1 MDKYEY
7 NLKLEEITKLADQGY
22 YEDAADII
30 DTIDWRRVRNVR
42 TLCMISE
49 IYEEV
54 GRLQD
59 SKALLLRAYR
69 KSQAVR
75 SILFHLTEISVK
87 LREFDDAAE
96 FYSEFVEAA
105 PHDNSR
111 YLLKYMIYRGRG
123 AAIEDQIEILEE
135 YNQKEYTEKYAYEL
149 AKLYYRAGQKEKCVD
164 ACDDLVVWF
173 RQGKYVIRALEL
185 KQRIKALTPVQQ
197 AIYDNRNEATMP
209 KAEMVENVAPDLEK
223 AILENMPESS
233 KEVITDDVISVTEK
247 EIAQSV
253 AEHTAEKEENDDYG
267 IFAAFS
273 ENQEK
278 TDQEEQDFHKEL
290 PVTTPEK
297 TVDNENAA
305 EKAADDA
312 EVDEKIVDDADSEAE
327 NVSKEKADAAGQDAP
342 AKADKKYEFNTE
354 DLQAELAKSMRDILS
369 GIQRKPDESDIIEP
383 MNDVTAEAEEAAEE
397 VPAEEI
403 KRNNI
408 DDILLSM
415 SLAQKEAAIAAVLGK
430 KVGESVEAEAE
441 QTEVQEEVE
450 AEAEPQVEEAAEPQ
464 PQEELEVEPQIEK
477 VEAPVEEAVES
488 EPEVEVQPVE
498 EVVEAEAEQPEVQEE
513 VEAETEPQVEEATEP
528 QPEEELEVEVQPV
541 EAEAE
546 QPEETQQ
553 IEEVV
558 EVEPEVGEL
567 EAKAEP
573 QVEEVVEPQPE
584 TEVKEA
590 AVEDASAK
598 KAALGNT
605 RDIAK
610 EIEAELEKQAAELE
624 KQEKEKQAEKAAE
637 KEKEAKKEAAPVKEE
652 DVAPTDLTEEQKY
665 NFSYFATV
673 AGLSQQIASALYM
686 VMKKMK
692 STDQTSRVGNLI
704 ILGAEGSGKSTLGI
718 RFAKT
723 ISEEKGEES
732 VKIAKIYAEDFN
744 KKDIPSTVAK
754 IAGGTLIIEEAGDL
768 DDAVVEQL
776 SKAMEFRTDAL
787 LVVLEDE
794 KKYLKELFEK
804 HPDFA
809 EKFTSEIVIPVFTND
824 ELVEFG
830 RTYAYEE
837 DYTIDEEAIPTLY
850 ERISELQEAGRPV
863 TVIDVKE
870 IVDEAIRQSEKI
882 GFRKLSMVLSK
893 KRYDADDRVILYEK
907 DFR

>member
-297 TVDNENAA
+297 TVDDENAA

-441 QTEVQEEVE
+441 QQPEVQADVK
-450 AEAEPQVEEAAEPQ
+450 AETEPQVEEAAPH
-464 PQEELEVEPQIEK
+464 
-477 VEAPVEEAVES
+477 VEEATETKPEAVEI

-498 EVVEAEAEQPEVQEE
+498 EV

-528 QPEEELEVEVQPV
+528 QPEEVLEVEPQIEKV
-541 EAEAE
+541 EALVEEA
-546 QPEETQQ
+546 
-553 IEEVV
+553 VKA
-558 EVEPEVGEL
+558 EPEVEKVKA
-567 EAKAEP
+567 EAQTEIQTKAEP
-573 QVEEVVEPQPE
+573 QVEED
-584 TEVKEA
+584 A
-590 AVEDASAK
+590 AAK

-610 EIEAELEKQAAELE
+610 EIEAELEKQAAKLE

-637 KEKEAKKEAAPVKEE
+637 KEQEAKKEAAPVKEE
-652 DVAPTDLTEEQKY
+652 DTAPTDLTEEQKY

-809 EKFTSEIVIPVFTND
+809 EKFTSEIVIPVLTND

>member
-75 SILFHLTEISVK
+75 NILFHLTEISVK

-312 EVDEKIVDDADSEAE
+312 EVDEKIMDDADSEAE

-441 QTEVQEEVE
+441 QQPEVQADVK
-450 AEAEPQVEEAAEPQ
+450 AETEPQVEEAAPHVEEATETKPEAVEIEP
-464 PQEELEVEPQIEK
+464 EVEPQVEEAAKQQPEAK
-477 VEAPVEEAVES
+477 VEAPLEEAVEAD
-488 EPEVEVQPVE
+488 PEVEVQPVE
-498 EVVEAEAEQPEVQEE
+498 EV

-528 QPEEELEVEVQPV
+528 QPEEVLEVEPQIEKV
-541 EAEAE
+541 EALVEEA
-546 QPEETQQ
+546 
-553 IEEVV
+553 VKA
-558 EVEPEVGEL
+558 EPEVEEVKA
-567 EAKAEP
+567 EAQPEIQTKAEP
-573 QVEEVVEPQPE
+573 QVEED
-584 TEVKEA
+584 A
-590 AVEDASAK
+590 AAK

-809 EKFTSEIVIPVFTND
+809 EKFTSEIVIPVLTND

>member
-327 NVSKEKADAAGQDAP
+327 NVSKEKADAADQDAP

-430 KVGESVEAEAE
+430 KV
-441 QTEVQEEVE
+441 
-450 AEAEPQVEEAAEPQ
+450 EAEPQPVKAAE
-464 PQEELEVEPQIEK
+464 
-477 VEAPVEEAVES
+477 S
-488 EPEVEVQPVE
+488 HVE
-498 EVVEAEAEQPEVQEE
+498 EVA
-513 VEAETEPQVEEATEP
+513 
-528 QPEEELEVEVQPV
+528 
-541 EAEAE
+541 
-546 QPEETQQ
+546 
-553 IEEVV
+553 
-558 EVEPEVGEL
+558 EVEPETEVEL
-567 EAKAEP
+567 AEKIVEVAPEVEP
-573 QVEEVVEPQPE
+573 QVEEVVEAEQEVEVQPIEEVAEVSQAEPE
-584 TEVKEA
+584 TEVKEDA
-590 AVEDASAK
+590 AEGASAK

-624 KQEKEKQAEKAAE
+624 KQEKEKQAEKE
-637 KEKEAKKEAAPVKEE
+637 KEEKKEAASVKEE
-652 DVAPTDLTEEQKY
+652 DAVPTDLTEEQKY

-850 ERISELQEAGRPV
+850 DRISELQEAGRPV

>member
-290 PVTTPEK
+290 PVTTPERLS
-297 TVDNENAA
+297 
-305 EKAADDA
+305 
-312 EVDEKIVDDADSEAE
+312 IMRMP
-327 NVSKEKADAAGQDAP
+327 QRR
-342 AKADKKYEFNTE
+342 
-354 DLQAELAKSMRDILS
+354 QRMMQRSMRKLWMTQIPK
-369 GIQRKPDESDIIEP
+369 RK
-383 MNDVTAEAEEAAEE
+383 TYQK
-397 VPAEEI
+397 
-403 KRNNI
+403 KRQ
-408 DDILLSM
+408 M
-415 SLAQKEAAIAAVLGK
+415 
-430 KVGESVEAEAE
+430 
-441 QTEVQEEVE
+441 
-450 AEAEPQVEEAAEPQ
+450 
-464 PQEELEVEPQIEK
+464 
-477 VEAPVEEAVES
+477 
-488 EPEVEVQPVE
+488 QPV
-498 EVVEAEAEQPEVQEE
+498 
-513 VEAETEPQVEEATEP
+513 
-528 QPEEELEVEVQPV
+528 
-541 EAEAE
+541 
-546 QPEETQQ
+546 
-553 IEEVV
+553 
-558 EVEPEVGEL
+558 
-567 EAKAEP
+567 
-573 QVEEVVEPQPE
+573 
-584 TEVKEA
+584 
-590 AVEDASAK
+590 
-598 KAALGNT
+598 
-605 RDIAK
+605 RMHR
-610 EIEAELEKQAAELE
+610 
-624 KQEKEKQAEKAAE
+624 
-637 KEKEAKKEAAPVKEE
+637 
-652 DVAPTDLTEEQKY
+652 QKRIK
-665 NFSYFATV
+665 N
-673 AGLSQQIASALYM
+673 M
-686 VMKKMK
+686 
-692 STDQTSRVGNLI
+692 NLI
-704 ILGAEGSGKSTLGI
+704 QKTFRQNLQRVCGI
-718 RFAKT
+718 F
-723 ISEEKGEES
+723 S
-732 VKIAKIYAEDFN
+732 
-744 KKDIPSTVAK
+744 
-754 IAGGTLIIEEAGDL
+754 
-768 DDAVVEQL
+768 
-776 SKAMEFRTDAL
+776 
-787 LVVLEDE
+787 
-794 KKYLKELFEK
+794 
-804 HPDFA
+804 
-809 EKFTSEIVIPVFTND
+809 PVFRENRMR
-824 ELVEFG
+824 V
-830 RTYAYEE
+830 
-837 DYTIDEEAIPTLY
+837 TLSN
-850 ERISELQEAGRPV
+850 R
-863 TVIDVKE
+863 
-870 IVDEAIRQSEKI
+870 
-882 GFRKLSMVLSK
+882 
-893 KRYDADDRVILYEK
+893 
-907 DFR
+907 

>member
-297 TVDNENAA
+297 TVDDENVA

-441 QTEVQEEVE
+441 QQPEVQADVK
-450 AEAEPQVEEAAEPQ
+450 AETEPQVEEAAPH
-464 PQEELEVEPQIEK
+464 
-477 VEAPVEEAVES
+477 VEEATETKPEAVEI

-498 EVVEAEAEQPEVQEE
+498 EV

-528 QPEEELEVEVQPV
+528 QPEEVLEVEPQIEKV
-541 EAEAE
+541 EALVEEA
-546 QPEETQQ
+546 
-553 IEEVV
+553 VKA
-558 EVEPEVGEL
+558 EPEVEEVKA
-567 EAKAEP
+567 EAQPEIQTKAEP
-573 QVEEVVEPQPE
+573 QVEED
-584 TEVKEA
+584 A
-590 AVEDASAK
+590 AAK

-652 DVAPTDLTEEQKY
+652 DAAPTDLTEEQKY

-809 EKFTSEIVIPVFTND
+809 EKFTSEIVIPVLTND

>member
-75 SILFHLTEISVK
+75 NILFHLTEISVK

-441 QTEVQEEVE
+441 QQPEVQADVK
-450 AEAEPQVEEAAEPQ
+450 AETEPQVEEAAPHVEEATETKPEAVEIEP
-464 PQEELEVEPQIEK
+464 EVEPQVEEAAKQQPEAK
-477 VEAPVEEAVES
+477 VEAPLEEAVEAD
-488 EPEVEVQPVE
+488 PEVEVQPVE
-498 EVVEAEAEQPEVQEE
+498 EV

-528 QPEEELEVEVQPV
+528 QPEEVLEVEPQIEKV
-541 EAEAE
+541 EALVEEA
-546 QPEETQQ
+546 
-553 IEEVV
+553 VKA
-558 EVEPEVGEL
+558 EPEVEEVKA
-567 EAKAEP
+567 EAQPEIQTKAEP
-573 QVEEVVEPQPE
+573 QVEED
-584 TEVKEA
+584 A
-590 AVEDASAK
+590 AAK

-652 DVAPTDLTEEQKY
+652 DAAPTDLTEEQKY

-723 ISEEKGEES
+723 ISEEKGEDS

-850 ERISELQEAGRPV
+850 DRISELQEAGRPV

>member
-1 MDKYEY
+1 
-7 NLKLEEITKLADQGY
+7 
-22 YEDAADII
+22 
-30 DTIDWRRVRNVR
+30 
-42 TLCMISE
+42 
-49 IYEEV
+49 
-54 GRLQD
+54 
-59 SKALLLRAYR
+59 
-69 KSQAVR
+69 
-75 SILFHLTEISVK
+75 
-87 LREFDDAAE
+87 
-96 FYSEFVEAA
+96 
-105 PHDNSR
+105 
-111 YLLKYMIYRGRG
+111 
-123 AAIEDQIEILEE
+123 
-135 YNQKEYTEKYAYEL
+135 
-149 AKLYYRAGQKEKCVD
+149 
-164 ACDDLVVWF
+164 
-173 RQGKYVIRALEL
+173 
-185 KQRIKALTPVQQ
+185 
-197 AIYDNRNEATMP
+197 
-209 KAEMVENVAPDLEK
+209 
-223 AILENMPESS
+223 
-233 KEVITDDVISVTEK
+233 
-247 EIAQSV
+247 
-253 AEHTAEKEENDDYG
+253 
-267 IFAAFS
+267 
-273 ENQEK
+273 
-278 TDQEEQDFHKEL
+278 
-290 PVTTPEK
+290 
-297 TVDNENAA
+297 
-305 EKAADDA
+305 
-312 EVDEKIVDDADSEAE
+312 
-327 NVSKEKADAAGQDAP
+327 
-342 AKADKKYEFNTE
+342 
-354 DLQAELAKSMRDILS
+354 
-369 GIQRKPDESDIIEP
+369 

-430 KVGESVEAEAE
+430 KVEAEPQPVKAAE
-441 QTEVQEEVE
+441 SHVEEVAEVEPETEVELAEKIVEVAPE
-450 AEAEPQVEEAAEPQ
+450 VEPQVEEVAEAEP
-464 PQEELEVEPQIEK
+464 EEAAPIEK
-477 VEAPVEEAVES
+477 VIEEVA
-488 EPEVEVQPVE
+488 EPEETPQVE
-498 EVVEAEAEQPEVQEE
+498 EVVEAEQ
-513 VEAETEPQVEEATEP
+513 
-528 QPEEELEVEVQPV
+528 EVEVQP
-541 EAEAE
+541 
-546 QPEETQQ
+546 
-553 IEEVV
+553 IEEVA
-558 EVEPEVGEL
+558 EVSQ
-567 EAKAEP
+567 AE
-573 QVEEVVEPQPE
+573 PE
-584 TEVKEA
+584 TEVKEDA
-590 AVEDASAK
+590 AEGASAK

-624 KQEKEKQAEKAAE
+624 KQEKEKQTE
-637 KEKEAKKEAAPVKEE
+637 KEKEEKKEAASVKEE
-652 DVAPTDLTEEQKY
+652 DAVPTDLTEEQKY

-768 DDAVVEQL
+768 D
-776 SKAMEFRTDAL
+776 
-787 LVVLEDE
+787 
-794 KKYLKELFEK
+794 EK

-850 ERISELQEAGRPV
+850 DRISELQEAGRPV

>member
-430 KVGESVEAEAE
+430 KVEAEA
-441 QTEVQEEVE
+441 QPVK
-450 AEAEPQVEEAAEPQ
+450 AAE
-464 PQEELEVEPQIEK
+464 
-477 VEAPVEEAVES
+477 S
-488 EPEVEVQPVE
+488 HVE
-498 EVVEAEAEQPEVQEE
+498 EVA
-513 VEAETEPQVEEATEP
+513 
-528 QPEEELEVEVQPV
+528 
-541 EAEAE
+541 
-546 QPEETQQ
+546 
-553 IEEVV
+553 
-558 EVEPEVGEL
+558 EVEPETEVEL
-567 EAKAEP
+567 AEKIVEVAPEVEP
-573 QVEEVVEPQPE
+573 QVEEVAEAEQEVEVQPIEEVAEVSQAEPE
-584 TEVKEA
+584 TEVKEDA
-590 AVEDASAK
+590 AEGASAK

-624 KQEKEKQAEKAAE
+624 KQEKEKQAEKE
-637 KEKEAKKEAAPVKEE
+637 KEEKKEAASVKEE
-652 DVAPTDLTEEQKY
+652 DAAPTDLTEEQKY

-850 ERISELQEAGRPV
+850 DRISELQEAGRPV

>member
-278 TDQEEQDFHKEL
+278 TDQEERDFHKEL

-297 TVDNENAA
+297 TVDDENVA

-430 KVGESVEAEAE
+430 KVEAEAQPVKAAE
-441 QTEVQEEVE
+441 SHVEEATETKPEAVEIEPEV
-450 AEAEPQVEEAAEPQ
+450 EPQVEEAAKQQ
-464 PQEELEVEPQIEK
+464 PEAK
-477 VEAPVEEAVES
+477 VEAPLEEAVEAD
-488 EPEVEVQPVE
+488 PEVEVQPVE
-498 EVVEAEAEQPEVQEE
+498 EV

-528 QPEEELEVEVQPV
+528 QPEEVLEVEPQIEKV
-541 EAEAE
+541 EALVEEA
-546 QPEETQQ
+546 
-553 IEEVV
+553 VKA
-558 EVEPEVGEL
+558 EPEVEEVKA
-567 EAKAEP
+567 EAQPEIQTKAEP
-573 QVEEVVEPQPE
+573 QVEED
-584 TEVKEA
+584 A
-590 AVEDASAK
+590 AAK

-652 DVAPTDLTEEQKY
+652 DAAPTDLTEEQKY

-723 ISEEKGEES
+723 ISEEKGEDS

-809 EKFTSEIVIPVFTND
+809 EKFTSEIVIPVLTND

>member
-75 SILFHLTEISVK
+75 NILFHLTEISVK

-278 TDQEEQDFHKEL
+278 TDQEERDFHKEL

-312 EVDEKIVDDADSEAE
+312 EVDEKIVDNADSEAE

-430 KVGESVEAEAE
+430 KV
-441 QTEVQEEVE
+441 
-450 AEAEPQVEEAAEPQ
+450 EAEPQPVKAAE
-464 PQEELEVEPQIEK
+464 
-477 VEAPVEEAVES
+477 S
-488 EPEVEVQPVE
+488 HVE
-498 EVVEAEAEQPEVQEE
+498 EVA
-513 VEAETEPQVEEATEP
+513 
-528 QPEEELEVEVQPV
+528 
-541 EAEAE
+541 
-546 QPEETQQ
+546 
-553 IEEVV
+553 
-558 EVEPEVGEL
+558 EVEPETEVEL
-567 EAKAEP
+567 AEKIVEVAPEVEP
-573 QVEEVVEPQPE
+573 QVEEVAEAEQEVEVQPIEEVAEVSQADPE
-584 TEVKEA
+584 TEVKEDA
-590 AVEDASAK
+590 AEGASAK

-624 KQEKEKQAEKAAE
+624 KQEKEKQAEKE
-637 KEKEAKKEAAPVKEE
+637 KEEKKEAASVKEE
-652 DVAPTDLTEEQKY
+652 DAVPTDLTEEQKY

-850 ERISELQEAGRPV
+850 DRISELQEAGRPV

>member
-342 AKADKKYEFNTE
+342 AKADKKHEFNTE

-430 KVGESVEAEAE
+430 KV
-441 QTEVQEEVE
+441 
-450 AEAEPQVEEAAEPQ
+450 EAEPQPVKAAE
-464 PQEELEVEPQIEK
+464 
-477 VEAPVEEAVES
+477 S
-488 EPEVEVQPVE
+488 HVE
-498 EVVEAEAEQPEVQEE
+498 EVA
-513 VEAETEPQVEEATEP
+513 
-528 QPEEELEVEVQPV
+528 
-541 EAEAE
+541 
-546 QPEETQQ
+546 
-553 IEEVV
+553 
-558 EVEPEVGEL
+558 EVEPETEVEL
-567 EAKAEP
+567 AEKIVEVAPEVEP
-573 QVEEVVEPQPE
+573 QVEEVVEAEQEVEVQPIEEVAEVSQAEPE
-584 TEVKEA
+584 TEVKEDA
-590 AVEDASAK
+590 AEGASAK

-624 KQEKEKQAEKAAE
+624 KQEKEKQAEKE
-637 KEKEAKKEAAPVKEE
+637 KEEKKEAASVKEE
-652 DVAPTDLTEEQKY
+652 DAAPTDLTEEQKY

>member
-297 TVDNENAA
+297 TVDDENVA

-430 KVGESVEAEAE
+430 KVEAEPQPVKATESHVEEVAE
-441 QTEVQEEVE
+441 VEPETEVELAEKIVEVAPE
-450 AEAEPQVEEAAEPQ
+450 VEPQVEEVAEAEP
-464 PQEELEVEPQIEK
+464 EEAAPIEK
-477 VEAPVEEAVES
+477 VIEEVA
-488 EPEVEVQPVE
+488 EPEETSQVE
-498 EVVEAEAEQPEVQEE
+498 EVVEVEQ
-513 VEAETEPQVEEATEP
+513 
-528 QPEEELEVEVQPV
+528 EVEVQPV

-546 QPEETQQ
+546 HLEET
-553 IEEVV
+553 EVPA
-558 EVEPEVGEL
+558 EV
-567 EAKAEP
+567 EP
-573 QVEEVVEPQPE
+573 QVEEVVEAEQEVEVQPIEEVAESELVEEVSQVEPE

-590 AVEDASAK
+590 TAEDASAK

-768 DDAVVEQL
+768 DEAVVEQL

-809 EKFTSEIVIPVFTND
+809 EKFTSEIVIPVLTND

-850 ERISELQEAGRPV
+850 ERISELQEVGRPV

>member
-75 SILFHLTEISVK
+75 NILFHLTEISVK

-312 EVDEKIVDDADSEAE
+312 EVDEKIMDDADSEAE

-441 QTEVQEEVE
+441 Q
-450 AEAEPQVEEAAEPQ
+450 
-464 PQEELEVEPQIEK
+464 
-477 VEAPVEEAVES
+477 
-488 EPEVEVQPVE
+488 
-498 EVVEAEAEQPEVQEE
+498 QPEVQAD
-513 VEAETEPQVEEATEP
+513 VKAETEPQVEEATEP
-528 QPEEELEVEVQPV
+528 QPEEVLEVEPQIEKV
-541 EAEAE
+541 EALVEEA
-546 QPEETQQ
+546 
-553 IEEVV
+553 VKA
-558 EVEPEVGEL
+558 EPEVEEVKA
-567 EAKAEP
+567 EAQPEIQTKAEP
-573 QVEEVVEPQPE
+573 QVEED
-584 TEVKEA
+584 A
-590 AVEDASAK
+590 AAK

-809 EKFTSEIVIPVFTND
+809 EKFTSEIVIPVLTND